1 MNVVF
6 LVRVSTAAQ
15 DFNYQINEL
24 TAFATLNKWN
34 VASVFTEK
42 ISGTK
47 ALSERPELMRLIAYV
62 KNNNIDKVMVTE
74 ISRLAR
80 NTNELLNVIELLNAN
95 RISLFIKSNGIET
108 LDANGNVNI
117 LAKFMLT
124 LLSEIAVMEKGTIRQ
139 RMKSG
144 YLHYISDKNNR
155 EKIGRPKNSKKEDS
169 KYLQEYSGVV
179 KLLKKEYPVRKIAAL
194 EQVSVNTVQKVKK
207 LIAA

>member
-24 TAFATLNKWN
+24 TAFAALNKWN

-62 KNNNIDKVMVTE
+62 KDNNIDKVMVTE

-95 RISLFIKSNGIET
+95 RISLFIKSNSIET

-139 RMKSG
+139 RMQSG
-144 YLHYISDKNNR
+144 YNHYISSGGKV
-155 EKIGRPKNSKKEDS
+155 GRRVGSKKNDEQ
-169 KYLQEYSGVV
+169 YLLEYQGVA
-179 KLLKKEYPVRKIAAL
+179 KLIRKDYPLRKIAAL
-194 EQVSVNTVQKVKK
+194 EQVSVNTVAKVKR
-207 LIAA
+207 LLQTA